1 MKGNLST
8 NTSVQSFSQFGEDS
22 LILKFF
28 AGKTDGFFVEVGA
41 NDPENLSQTF
51 LLEHNGWRGILVE
64 PLPNCCECLR
74 SCRPRSQVFQVAC
87 GSPEQCGKALL
98 QVNDTESKL
107 TASRPDVSLVTGY
120 EEVRVMTLDEILK
133 QAGNPKV
140 DFLSIDVEGLELE
153 VLHGFNLEKHQPRL
167 LLIEDNL
174 PNRLNVHR
182 HMKQHGYR
190 LVKRTGCN
198 NWYVPNNQ
206 PFDLSST
213 WERVKIFRKMY
224 PGTAFRKL
232 KAALA
237 GKRIK

>member
-1 MKGNLST
+1 
-8 NTSVQSFSQFGEDS
+8 VQSFSQFGEDS

-64 PLPNCCECLR
+64 PLPNCCERLR
-74 SCRPRSQVFQVAC
+74 SCRPRSQIFQVAC

-98 QVNDTESKL
+98 QVNGELSKL
-107 TASRPDVSLVTGY
+107 AASAPGQPPRGGY
-120 EEVRVMTLDEILK
+120 EEVPVMTLDDILE
-133 QAGNPKV
+133 QSPHPQI
-140 DFLSIDVEGLELE
+140 DFLSIDVEGLELQ
-153 VLHGFNLEKHQPRL
+153 VLQGFDLQKHRPRL
-167 LLIEDNL
+167 LLVEDNL
-174 PNRLNVHR
+174 PNRLKVHR
-182 HMKQHGYR
+182 HIKRNGYQ

-213 WERVKIFRKMY
+213 WERVKISRKMY
-224 PGTAFRKL
+224 LGTAFRKL

>member
-1 MKGNLST
+1 MKGKIST
-8 NTSVQSFSQFGEDS
+8 DTPVQSFSQFGEDA

-51 LLEHNGWRGILVE
+51 LLEDNGWRGILVE
-64 PLPNCCECLR
+64 PLPNCCERLR
-74 SCRPRSQVFQVAC
+74 SRRPRSQIFQVAC

-98 QVNDTESKL
+98 QVNGELSKL
-107 TASRPDVSLVTGY
+107 AAFVPGQPSRGGC
-120 EEVRVMTLDEILK
+120 EEVSVMTLDEILK
-133 QAGNPKV
+133 QAGDPMV

-153 VLHGFNLEKHQPRL
+153 VLHGFNLESHQPGL

-213 WERVKIFRKMY
+213 WERMKMFRKMY
-224 PGTAFRKL
+224 LGTAFRKL
-232 KAALA
+232 KATLA
-237 GKRIK
+237 GNRIK